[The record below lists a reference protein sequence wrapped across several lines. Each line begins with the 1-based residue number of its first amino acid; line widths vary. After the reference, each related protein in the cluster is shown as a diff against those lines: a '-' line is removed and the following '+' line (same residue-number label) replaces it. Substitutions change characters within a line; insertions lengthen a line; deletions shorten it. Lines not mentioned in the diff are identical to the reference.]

1 VEPYQFG
8 HANNAS
14 EEMEDVM
21 SRIRLIAL
29 VAMMVTGAAHLA
41 NAGQANTAAQVQAAR
56 ANRSEL
62 SLMLAQ
68 ERAANRWA
76 VTDSGAHIQ
85 SRAGFV
91 GYH

>member
-1 VEPYQFG
+1 
-8 HANNAS
+8 
-14 EEMEDVM
+14 M

-41 NAGQANTAAQVQAAR
+41 NAETPYESLVLRFANTAQANTPAQVQAGAQNKR
-56 ANRSEL
+56 REL
-62 SLMLAQ
+62 SLMLTQ
-68 ERAANRWA
+68 DRAAKNPWS
-76 VTDSGAHIQ
+76 VTNSGVNIQ